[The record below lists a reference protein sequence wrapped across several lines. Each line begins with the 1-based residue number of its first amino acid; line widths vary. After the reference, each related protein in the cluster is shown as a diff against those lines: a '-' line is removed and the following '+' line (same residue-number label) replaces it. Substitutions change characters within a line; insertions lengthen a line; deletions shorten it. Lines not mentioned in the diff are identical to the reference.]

1 MNNKA
6 KMRFKQ
12 RLVDD
17 LVESRE
23 QLMSVEQQLADP
35 DNVSKTETGDISVA
49 ADRRTRLLNER
60 ARLQAK
66 VRRIIR
72 AQRHFDD
79 EFGSCV
85 DCGVDIPAGRLEFD
99 PSIQTCVDCQERS
112 ETPQRAAG
120 IR

>member
-6 KMRFKQ
+6 KTRFKQ
-12 RLVDD
+12 RLADD
-17 LVESRE
+17 LTTSRE
-23 QLMSVEQQLADP
+23 QLDSVEQQLADP

-66 VRRIIR
+66 IRRIVR

-79 EFGSCV
+79 EFGYCV
-85 DCGVDIPAGRLEFD
+85 ECGVDIPTGRLEFD
-99 PSIQTCVDCQERS
+99 PSIQTCVDCQERA
-112 ETPQRAAG
+112 EVPQRAAG
-120 IR
+120 MR